1 MVIPNPSFL
10 SKRVKRRTQSGITSD
25 RYQFLG
31 LDQAEPDLGDPLVG
45 PSSVG
50 VNPYLGNIPDSYILI
65 TDTDKS
71 GNRYWI
77 KQQDLVSYPN
87 LTGDIISIGSATSIS
102 NGAIINSD
110 INDSAEI
117 SDTKLA
123 TISTVGKVLNS
134 ATTATSSNTNNAIVA
149 RNSSGGFSAG
159 IITAT
164 SFTGSGANLTS
175 LNASNLSSGTVAN
188 ARLSGTYTG
197 FTINT
202 TGVITATS
210 FSGSGANLTSLN
222 ASNLSS
228 GTVPDARL
236 SGTYTGI
243 SINTAGV
250 ITATSFSGSGANLTS
265 LNASQLTTGTVPDA
279 RLSGTYTGI
288 SVNTTGVITATSF
301 SIGTV
306 SGFSTNITIASTT
319 AATTIDSFSATTFR
333 SAKIQVQITQGT
345 NYQASD
351 ILIIQDGTIA
361 DIIEYGSIATNDY
374 LGTFS
379 GIVSGGNCLLRIN
392 MNSATSATI
401 KVLSQRITV

>member
-1 MVIPNPSFL
+1 MAKLKTGTRIYG
-10 SKRVKRRTQSGITSD
+10 SGIVDTT
-25 RYQFLG
+25 L
-31 LDQAEPDLGDPLVG
+31 LVG
-45 PSSVG
+45 VTTLTG
-50 VNPYLGNIPDSYILI
+50 TANQNLQVTGGAYV
-65 TDTDKS
+65 S
-71 GNRYWI
+71 GNVGI
-77 KQQDLVSYPN
+77 GTTNAQVVLDVIGNSK
-87 LTGDIISIGSATSIS
+87 II
-102 NGAIINSD
+102 
-110 INDSAEI
+110 
-117 SDTKLA
+117 
-123 TISTVGKVLNS
+123 
-134 ATTATSSNTNNAIVA
+134 
-149 RNSSGGFSAG
+149 G
-159 IITAT
+159 ILTAT
-164 SFTGSGANLTS
+164 SFSGSGTNLTS
-175 LNASNLSSGTVAN
+175 LNASNLSSGT
-188 ARLSGTYTG
+188 L
-197 FTINT
+197 
-202 TGVITATS
+202 
-210 FSGSGANLTSLN
+210 
-222 ASNLSS
+222 
-228 GTVPDARL
+228 PDARL

-243 SINTAGV
+243 NINTAGV